1 MPTINPNH
9 KFIKK
14 SIVKNLTLFMNF
26 FQKKP
31 SSFQTENYSDM
42 VENFYSKIKNKS

>member
-9 KFIKK
+9 KFSKK
-14 SIVKNLTLFMNF
+14 SIAKNLTFFINY

-31 SSFQTENYSDM
+31 STFQTKNYSDM
-42 VENFYSKIKNKS
+42 VESFNEKIKNNS